1 MMATEHQARQAL
13 AGQRRWVVKLGSALL
28 TADGRGL
35 DRAGIA
41 EWVRQIAA
49 LKKDGCDVVLV
60 SSGAVAEGVA
70 RLGLRARPG
79 TIHELQ
85 AAAAVGQMGLI
96 EAYEAAFQQYGLHTA
111 LALLTHDDLAN
122 RRRYLNA
129 RSTLKTL
136 LEYGVVPV
144 INENDTVATEEI
156 RFGDN
161 DTLAAMVT
169 NLVEAQVLVLLT
181 DQDGLYEADPRQQ
194 PDAPLVGFRRAN
206 DADLTAMAGQG
217 AGTHG
222 RGGMATKLGA
232 ARVAARSGACTV
244 IANGRTQDVL
254 MRVRAGETVG
264 SLLVPDVEPMV
275 ARKRWIAGQL
285 KTKGE
290 IVLDAGAARVVRE
303 AGRSLLPVGVTASR
317 GTYARGDVVLCLDPA
332 GAPVAKG
339 LINYSSEET
348 SRILGCATRDI
359 AARLGYMDEPELV
372 HRDNLVLL

>member
-1 MMATEHQARQAL
+1 MMDSEVEARRGIVTA
-13 AGQRRWVVKLGSALL
+13 RRWVVKLGSALL
-28 TADGRGL
+28 TGDGKGL

-41 EWVRQIAA
+41 TWVEQIAQ
-49 LKKDGCDVVLV
+49 LKAVGCEVLLV
-60 SSGAVAEGVA
+60 TSGAVAEGVS
-70 RLGLRARPG
+70 RLGLAARPT

-96 EAYEAAFQQYGLHTA
+96 EAYETAFAQFGLRTA

-136 LEYGVVPV
+136 LAYGVVPI

-169 NLVEAQVLVLLT
+169 NLIEAEVLVLLT
-181 DQDGLYEADPRQQ
+181 DQQGLFESDPRQN
-194 PDAPLVGFRRAN
+194 PNAALVTFGRAN
-206 DADLTAMAGQG
+206 DQQFTVMAG
-217 AGTHG
+217 AGVGTLG

-232 ARVAARSGACTV
+232 ARVAAHSGASTV
-244 IANGRTQDVL
+244 IANGRVGDVL
-254 MRVRAGETVG
+254 LKIQRGEAVG

-290 IVLDAGAARVVRE
+290 IVLDDGAARVVRE
-303 AGRSLLPVGVTASR
+303 SGRSLLPVGVTGAR
-317 GTYARGDVVLCLDPA
+317 GNFLRGDVVLCLD
-332 GAPVAKG
+332 GEGRPVAKG

-348 SRILGCATRDI
+348 ARILGCATKDI
-359 AARLGYMDEPELV
+359 RGRLGYMDEPELM

>member
-1 MMATEHQARQAL
+1 MMDSEVEARRGIVTA
-13 AGQRRWVVKLGSALL
+13 RRWVVKLGSALL
-28 TADGRGL
+28 TGDGKGL

-41 EWVRQIAA
+41 TWVEQIAQ
-49 LKKDGCDVVLV
+49 LKAVGCEVLLV
-60 SSGAVAEGVA
+60 TSGAVAEGVS
-70 RLGLRARPG
+70 RLGLAARPT

-96 EAYEAAFQQYGLHTA
+96 EAYETAFAQFGLRTA

-136 LEYGVVPV
+136 LAYGVVPI

-169 NLVEAQVLVLLT
+169 NLIEAEVLVLLT
-181 DQDGLYEADPRQQ
+181 DQQGLFESDPRQN
-194 PDAPLVGFRRAN
+194 PNAALVTFGRAN
-206 DADLTAMAGQG
+206 DQQFTVMAG
-217 AGTHG
+217 AGVGTLG

-232 ARVAARSGACTV
+232 ARVAAHSCASTV
-244 IANGRTQDVL
+244 IANGRVGDVL
-254 MRVRAGETVG
+254 LKIQRGEAVG

-290 IVLDAGAARVVRE
+290 IVLDDGAARVVRE
-303 AGRSLLPVGVTASR
+303 SGRSLLPVGVTGTR
-317 GTYARGDVVLCLDPA
+317 GNFLRGDVVLCLD
-332 GAPVAKG
+332 GEGRPVAKG

-348 SRILGCATRDI
+348 ARILGCATKDI
-359 AARLGYMDEPELV
+359 RARLGYMDEPELM